1 MVLHQTTMGR
11 LASITFRPVCCR
23 ALCTFLSQHF
33 ALLSKASSPKQLLY
47 SEFWHFALSKRRTAR
62 RAALHQ
68 RHLAAALR
76 TTRWSIEP
84 RIQSSVGEKGNL
96 AQDTLLHREG
106 NKSVA
111 KRRSLKQYYICILE
125 INVYDYI
132 MITVCIYYLLFT
144 QFGNVYLY
152 AKQSSRKNSYSWP
165 KFFSP

>member
-1 MVLHQTTMGR
+1 MGR

-47 SEFWHFALSKRRTAR
+47 PEFWHFALSKRRTAR

-111 KRRSLKQYYICILE
+111 KRRSLQCIE
-125 INVYDYI
+125 IVLSAFSKSML
-132 MITVCIYYLLFT
+132 MIPLSLQCVFTIIYPIWKCLLVC
-144 QFGNVYLY
+144 
-152 AKQSSRKNSYSWP
+152 
-165 KFFSP
+165 